1 MAHTLIANPLAA
13 SQPQASA
20 MADLA
25 SDLAARLGSARSR
38 LARLARLRGVPADQA
53 EDVVQETL
61 LTAWRSLDR
70 LRDPE
75 RFDAWLD
82 GILRN
87 HCRRF
92 ASAQAEE
99 AAPLSALETLDAPA
113 EEADPLDELTQ
124 QELATLIDA
133 ALGHLREGARQALE
147 LRYLAELP
155 SEEVAARLGVTLNAL
170 DLRLSRA
177 RRQLRETLSGPLRE
191 RAVEFGLALAPAD
204 EHGWR
209 DTPLWCHRCG
219 HARLD
224 GILEDAP
231 DGGGRM
237 ALRCPRCW
245 REAGLIETDIP
256 SMSALSGMKSFRP
269 AYKRLITVASS
280 FLVTALEGEGQCVMC
295 GAPVRAHVAPGDD
308 LERSAEPR
316 MGYPGHYYVVAACAR
331 CRDAARSSAASIA
344 ALGSPTLRAFL
355 RERKRWIIEPETLT
369 TYDGADA
376 IRFSL
381 YDFATGERLV
391 YFADPQTLNLRGVHS
406 A

>member
-1 MAHTLIANPLAA
+1 MPHVLGVNSLEPDQARAA
-13 SQPQASA
+13 
-20 MADLA
+20 ADLA
-25 SDLAARLGSARSR
+25 ADIAARLGAARAR
-38 LARLARLRGVPADQA
+38 LTRLARLRGVPADQA

-70 LRDPE
+70 LRDAQ

-87 HCRRF
+87 YCRRY
-92 ASAQAEE
+92 AVALEE
-99 AAPLSALETLDAPA
+99 EAAAPLSALEDFDAPA
-113 EEADPLDELTQ
+113 EEVDPLDELSQ
-124 QELATLIDA
+124 RELATLIDA
-133 ALGHLREGARQALE
+133 ALGHLRENARQALE

-155 SEEVAARLGVTLNAL
+155 SEEVAARLGLTLNAL

-209 DTPLWCHRCG
+209 DSRLWCHFCG
-219 HARLD
+219 RARLL

-237 ALRCPRCW
+237 ALRCPRCY
-245 REAGLIETDIP
+245 RETGATETDID
-256 SMSALSGMKSFRP
+256 SVAAIQGLSSFRS
-269 AYKRLITVASS
+269 ATKRLMRLG
-280 FLVTALEGEGQCVMC
+280 F
-295 GAPVRAHVAPGDD
+295 
-308 LERSAEPR
+308 ERIP
-316 MGYPGHYYVVAACAR
+316 
-331 CRDAARSSAASIA
+331 
-344 ALGSPTLRAFL
+344 PTLRHEAPCYVCGTPL
-355 RERKRWIIEPETLT
+355 RARVVSGPQIAVMDALVDRYPQHFYIVSDCRVCGPHIHGAAVIAAGDAPDIMRFVHERQRLVVEPEELT
-369 TYDGADA
+369 AYDGAPA

-381 YDFATGERLV
+381 CDLATGERII
-391 YFADPQTLNLRGVHS
+391 YFADPQTLDLRGVHF